1 MNYKPSLKF
10 IWISAFGPLVEIRIK
25 EISKRLMA
33 KGIHPIIFTHKLQR
47 KERLKPKSAKRDL
60 FYYHFRNPLFFN
72 FNIRIFKYIREIVT
86 KFAFILGGIPFL
98 YSDIK
103 SFLKNNDDIK
113 FIYATG
119 PPFFTHILGSLLKK
133 KCKKKLIV
141 EYTDPWYKNPYSEE
155 KKNFFEKLLDYHIEK
170 RILQSADIIVS
181 NTEFLNPILQRN
193 FPFIK
198 NTPIFAIGDGF
209 NLQEFEEIPQKDENG
224 IIITYGG
231 KIYGRRNIYP
241 LFKIISDLNKEHLF
255 EDIKVLVKI
264 YGFYPKKLFERIIDS
279 LNIRDLF
286 YLGGFLSRSHF
297 IEEIMKSDIALHI
310 GENLDYPTIAFK
322 VWEYLSCR
330 KKILFLGLERSYRS
344 DFIRNNNLGV
354 VIPIDNLEKAKE
366 LLKDLFI
373 NIKNKKIDLTFD
385 ENILKKFSWDNRA
398 EKFIKNVINSL

>member
-1 MNYKPSLKF
+1 MIYKPGLKF

-25 EISKRLMA
+25 EISKRLMLR
-33 KGIHPIIFTHKLQR
+33 GIYPIIFTHKLKK
-47 KERLKPKSAKRDL
+47 KESLKLKHAKRNL

-72 FNIRIFKYIREIVT
+72 INTRIFKYLREIVS
-86 KFAFILGGIPFL
+86 KIAFILGGIPFL

-103 SFLKNNDDIK
+103 SFIKKNADIK

-119 PPFFTHILGSLLKK
+119 PPFFTHILGYLLKK

-141 EYTDPWYKNPYSEE
+141 EYTDPWYKNPYSAE
-155 KKNFFEKLLDYHIEK
+155 KRNFFEKILDYHIEK
-170 RILQSADIIVS
+170 RILQSADVIIS

-198 NTPIFAIGDGF
+198 NKPIFSVGDGL
-209 NLQEFEEIPQKDENG
+209 NLQEFEELPQKDENG

-241 LFKIISDLNKEHLF
+241 LFKIISDLNKEHF
-255 EDIKVLVKI
+255 FKDIKILVKI
-264 YGFYPKKLFERIIDS
+264 YGFYPKKLFERILDS
-279 LNIRDLF
+279 LKIRDLF
-286 YLGGFLSRSHF
+286 YLGDFLSRSHF

-354 VIPIDNLEKAKE
+354 VIPIDNLEKGKE
-366 LLKDLFI
+366 LLKDLFLK
-373 NIKNKKIDLTFD
+373 IKNKKIDLTLNED
-385 ENILKKFSWDNRA
+385 ILKKFSWDNRA
-398 EKFIKNVINSL
+398 EKFMKNVINSL

>member
-119 PPFFTHILGSLLKK
+119 PPFFTHILGYLLKK